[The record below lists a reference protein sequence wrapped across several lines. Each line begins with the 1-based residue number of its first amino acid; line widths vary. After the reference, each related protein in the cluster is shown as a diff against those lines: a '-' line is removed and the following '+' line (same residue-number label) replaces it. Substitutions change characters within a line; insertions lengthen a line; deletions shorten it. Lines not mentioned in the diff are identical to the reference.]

1 MLPVRQGNSTDV
13 DEFEGV
19 MLEEAERVLT
29 LECFLLR
36 IKRQGLW
43 QRDGWGG
50 NGGGWPGAAK
60 EGPASERWG
69 ACNPSRGK
77 VRRSRGAVR
86 MRNVCLKRA
95 LGRCAGFP
103 EISF

>member
-43 QRDGWGG
+43 QTDGWGG
-50 NGGGWPGAAK
+50 NGGGWA
-60 EGPASERWG
+60 
-69 ACNPSRGK
+69 
-77 VRRSRGAVR
+77 GAVR
-86 MRNVCLKRA
+86 VCEVAGLEQLRRA
-95 LGRCAGFP
+95 QQVRGGERAIPLEEKYAEAGAR
-103 EISF
+103 

>member
-1 MLPVRQGNSTDV
+1 MLPVRQENSTDV

-50 NGGGWPGAAK
+50 NGGGWA
-60 EGPASERWG
+60 
-69 ACNPSRGK
+69 
-77 VRRSRGAVR
+77 GAVKGEAAGLEHAGKQLR
-86 MRNVCLKRA
+86 RA
-95 LGRCAGFP
+95 QQVRGGERAIPLEEKYAEVEAR
-103 EISF
+103 